1 MSPAPPLLIPCS
13 SSAAFQEHSL
23 YFLSL
28 SNVSSFLTVRVTT
41 ISALYFK
48 YKWINYFQEPERS
61 IFHFNG
67 FHNVWE
73 DKIPLKAWVFK
84 DEPGHRVFLGHVIL
98 PWFIALCGISVSGPN
113 TRLCAEFWKY
123 ESDREACAK
132 DTLDVWL
139 CNVGSDISCKNP
151 NHGSRT
157 A

>member
-1 MSPAPPLLIPCS
+1 MSPAPVLLIPCS
-13 SSAAFQEHSL
+13 FSAAFQEHSL

-48 YKWINYFQEPERS
+48 YKWINCFQEPKIS

-73 DKIPLKAWVFK
+73 DKIPLKARVFK
-84 DEPGHRVFLGHVIL
+84 DEPGHGVFLGHVIL
-98 PWFIALCGISVSGPN
+98 PWFITLCGISVSGPN
-113 TRLCAEFWKY
+113 TCLCAEFWKY
-123 ESDREACAK
+123 ESDREAPAK
-132 DTLDVWL
+132 DALNVWL
-139 CNVGSDISCKNP
+139 CSVGSNSSCRNP